1 MGQNN
6 GRFMQY
12 GGMGGAAPEEW
23 FEVFISGKGYPY
35 HLANISSK
43 TVKQIVLGQN
53 GQVHQRSNDAIIN
66 QSVVVGIDQ

>member
-1 MGQNN
+1 MSQNY

-35 HLANISSK
+35 HLANISSSK
-43 TVKQIVLGQN
+43 PESTQDAL
-53 GQVHQRSNDAIIN
+53 QRL
-66 QSVVVGIDQ
+66 SVIPP